1 MDTQTSNL
9 FPVQALAPRFVL
21 LVGEALR
28 PQQDVVAEMAQD
40 GLRCLWRANGE
51 QALRTAA
58 IAHFDALCLDSTA
71 MGGSAAWTLTRLRE
85 ALSCPIA
92 VIGNGLDAQEEITAL
107 DHGADLYLARP
118 LPPRRLCAHLL
129 ALLRR
134 PRGPVR
140 SERTAAAQTLR
151 EHAVTTSSAAL
162 LEKLLQAAAS
172 PRAGRGLESDLDRS
186 IGAAVSVQ
194 ANTEPEGF
202 DVYIRGLH
210 LRLR

>member
-1 MDTQTSNL
+1 MDLSTPAL
-9 FPVQALAPRFVL
+9 FPVHALPPRFVL

-28 PQQDVVAEMAQD
+28 PAPEVVAEMAQD

-58 IAHFDALCLDSTA
+58 IAHFDAACLDSA
-71 MGGSAAWTLTRLRE
+71 ELGGPSAWALTRLRE

-92 VIGNGLDAQEEITAL
+92 VIGNGVDAQEELSAL

-134 PRGPVR
+134 PRGQAPHGSSMVPSR
-140 SERTAAAQTLR
+140 EPGLR
-151 EHAVTTSSAAL
+151 RGHAL
-162 LEKLLQAAAS
+162 LEQLLKAAAE
-172 PRAGRGLESDLDRS
+172 PAAHRQIERAEALQG
-186 IGAAVSVQ
+186 
-194 ANTEPEGF
+194 EGDSERY
-202 DVYIRGLH
+202 DVYIQGVH

>member
-1 MDTQTSNL
+1 MDTQTSSL
-9 FPVQALAPRFVL
+9 FPVHALAPRFVL

-28 PQQDVVAEMAQD
+28 PQHDVVTEMALD

-58 IAHFDALCLDSTA
+58 IAHFDALCLDSAA
-71 MGGSAAWTLTRLRE
+71 MGGNAAWTLTRLRE

-134 PRGPVR
+134 PRGHVR
-140 SERTAAAQTLR
+140 SERAAAHPRSEQ
-151 EHAVTTSSAAL
+151 AVTTSSAAL

-172 PRAGRGLESDLDRS
+172 PRAARGLESDLDRS
-186 IGAAVSVQ
+186 MGAAVSVQ
-194 ANTEPEGF
+194 ANAEPEGF